1 MSIKKNPENNKSF
14 RNSLPGKQLGF
25 KFFLFSLIV
34 AFLIFYIYLQSR
46 IYNFDGMVYALQM
59 KAASEGK
66 GTLMLYSPYHMLYLP
81 TVFGIFKAASAS
93 GIVTDPL
100 SFLRIFNLIIGFL
113 SIALFYSFCGKR
125 FKSASASV
133 FAASLYASS
142 FSVWFM
148 SHESETYILSVAIIL
163 LLFSALFDFRP
174 ENFDGFKGLV
184 IGFLLGLAALGH
196 ITAILLVFPVGFYIL
211 KRSRRKLKDFLA
223 TIITAGFTISSQYLL
238 FYIRSPFKGLKGF
251 LSWFFQA
258 VSYQKIYGGEV
269 NFWEIGTASV
279 LKTFVSTFDSIVSK
293 FNYLKLDTN
302 IFLCFRI
309 VLAFAFFICIFLLI
323 KKWRTMNSR
332 DVFFLKVCLFWIIPL
347 TIFYTFWGTSH
358 FKFRIIVLPAIVVLL
373 TASIFNIPERKTGRK
388 KIAAAAAILAVSVLT
403 FNLFVSIIPATG
415 KNINSDL
422 QKALWIKEA
431 TPPSSNIIILG
442 LERRGY
448 EFGKVYINYFSER
461 NVIIMSWFIQQS
473 RKGHYKISDYL
484 RRIAVSGQNLFALNE
499 VFDDLDGKRILLQRS
514 DIHVE
519 GEFDKFFT
527 GFEYV
532 PWKGISKDFF
542 LYKLSLKED

>member
-1 MSIKKNPENNKSF
+1 
-14 RNSLPGKQLGF
+14 
-25 KFFLFSLIV
+25 
-34 AFLIFYIYLQSR
+34 
-46 IYNFDGMVYALQM
+46 
-59 KAASEGK
+59 
-66 GTLMLYSPYHMLYLP
+66 
-81 TVFGIFKAASAS
+81 
-93 GIVTDPL
+93 
-100 SFLRIFNLIIGFL
+100 
-113 SIALFYSFCGKR
+113 
-125 FKSASASV
+125 
-133 FAASLYASS
+133 
-142 FSVWFM
+142 
-148 SHESETYILSVAIIL
+148 
-163 LLFSALFDFRP
+163 
-174 ENFDGFKGLV
+174 
-184 IGFLLGLAALGH
+184 
-196 ITAILLVFPVGFYIL
+196 
-211 KRSRRKLKDFLA
+211 
-223 TIITAGFTISSQYLL
+223 
-238 FYIRSPFKGLKGF
+238 
-251 LSWFFQA
+251 
-258 VSYQKIYGGEV
+258 
-269 NFWEIGTASV
+269 
-279 LKTFVSTFDSIVSK
+279 
-293 FNYLKLDTN
+293 
-302 IFLCFRI
+302 
-309 VLAFAFFICIFLLI
+309 
-323 KKWRTMNSR
+323 MNSR

-388 KIAAAAAILAVSVLT
+388 KIAAAAILAVSVLT